1 MTCVLAGGRHTFGS
15 QFSGRPR
22 TFLLTLLTSPLPALI
37 KFCLGNNNETIFLHS
52 LNILPNEIMQSSH
65 VSSEE
70 EPAANTTNREPRE
83 KPHCPGHCAS
93 VCVRGQSL
101 PKGTALGSQ
110 GIPLCAMC
118 HQEGS
123 GKGWAQSMTKCESL

>member
-22 TFLLTLLTSPLPALI
+22 TFLLTLLTSPLPVLI

-52 LNILPNEIMQSSH
+52 LNILPDEIMQSSH

-83 KPHCPGHCAS
+83 KPHCSGHCAP
-93 VCVRGQSL
+93 VCVGGQSL
-101 PKGTALGSQ
+101 PKGTALAFSRHPFVRHVSPGREWQGVGSIHDQ
-110 GIPLCAMC
+110 V
-118 HQEGS
+118 
-123 GKGWAQSMTKCESL
+123 